1 MVKAEHTI
9 VVERPVAEVFAYL
22 TDVSKLPE
30 WQSGVVEAKAE
41 GATEEGATF
50 REVRKFL
57 GKRMESTIEVTEY
70 ERDRL
75 FTITVRRGPV
85 PFEVRHVFE
94 EADGGTRL
102 TVSGSGEPGG
112 FFKLAEPIVGRAAE
126 RTFQNDFGN
135 LKDILETRGG

>member
-9 VVERPVAEVFAYL
+9 LVERPVGEVFAYV
-22 TDVSKLPE
+22 TDISNLPE
-30 WQSGVVEAKAE
+30 WQSGVVDAEAGGPLAP
-41 GATEEGATF
+41 GATF

-70 ERDRL
+70 EPDRL
-75 FTITVRRGPV
+75 FTIAVRSGPV
-85 PFEVRHVFE
+85 PFEVRHTFE
-94 EADGGTRL
+94 QANGGTRL

-126 RTFQNDFGN
+126 RMFQNDFGN
-135 LKDILETRGG
+135 LKDILEARGG